1 MKKIRLNKI
10 FYFSWGGITLTSE
23 NPSVEASEELI
34 EKMDKFIKNGYL
46 KVTED
51 EDEFNEVVQNII
63 EDCISDK
70 DGDKFDFIPDVSD
83 VISVKTERIPVYS
96 KEELEKMN
104 KKELLVLAK
113 KMDLSHA
120 KNISVKDLENLIYD
134 NQ

>member
-23 NPSVEASEELI
+23 NPSVEANEELI
-34 EKMDKFIKNGYL
+34 ERMDKFIKNGYL
-46 KVTED
+46 KVTDGENEFD
-51 EDEFNEVVQNII
+51 EIVENII
-63 EDCISDK
+63 EECIDDRNEDK
-70 DGDKFDFIPDVSD
+70 YDFIPDVSD
-83 VISVKTERIPVYS
+83 VISVKTERVPVYS
-96 KEELEKMN
+96 KEDLEKMN
-104 KKELLVLAK
+104 KKELLALAK